1 MEILQVHINV
11 LCVHCLCVSV
21 YAMEKND
28 PSGVY
33 ECSETCFH
41 TSFDDEYTHLVL
53 EVGANLLYV
62 TVTHRTLK
70 NDFLT
75 SPIILRLFFKFFFG
89 GGVTELSRTLCSLL

>member
-53 EVGANLLYV
+53 EVDANLLYV

-70 NDFLT
+70 NESFFDVLPSFYGYLFFIFFSLT
-75 SPIILRLFFKFFFG
+75 SPFQVKI
-89 GGVTELSRTLCSLL
+89 